1 VNMTFT
7 MNARALMHLLN
18 MRMKGD
24 AQWEV
29 RELSESVLEAAK
41 EWMPYTFER
50 YEEKHPQPLSP

>member
-1 VNMTFT
+1 

-29 RELSESVLEAAK
+29 RELSEAVLEEAK
-41 EWMPYTFER
+41 EWMPYTFDR
-50 YEEKHPQPLSP
+50 YEERHPQPLSP